1 MKKNMN
7 KNTNFNRNN
16 TLRRRKYRPSL
27 GGGRLNY
34 KNLSLLRQFISAQG
48 KILSRPVSKLTSKQQ
63 RTMAK
68 YIKIARILA
77 FLPFVST
84 DF

>member
-1 MKKNMN
+1 MN
-7 KNTNFNRNN
+7 KILNFNRNN
-16 TLRRRKYRPSL
+16 ISRRRPNRPSL

-34 KNLSLLRQFISAQG
+34 KNVSLLRQFITAQG

-68 YIKIARILA
+68 FIKYARILA
-77 FLPFVST
+77 FLPFVSN
-84 DF
+84 DL